1 MRNNQ
6 RGQFETSF
14 GTCGIA
20 WSSVGITELRL
31 PGDPEISKWP
41 QLEDACP
48 AFVAQA
54 VKAVAG
60 YFANGQEDL
69 ASIPVDLAGMPPF
82 LKKVLLLAR
91 DIRPGE
97 TVSYKGLATLA
108 GSPNAARAVGQAMA
122 RNPVPLLVPCHRV
135 LGSDKSLHGFS
146 AAGGTLTKQRL
157 LELET
162 RFTKKL

>member
-1 MRNNQ
+1 
-6 RGQFETSF
+6 
-14 GTCGIA
+14 
-20 WSSVGITELRL
+20 
-31 PGDPEISKWP
+31 
-41 QLEDACP
+41 
-48 AFVAQA
+48 VAQA

>member
-6 RGQFETSF
+6 RGQFETSS

-31 PGDPEISKWP
+31 PGDPKISKWP
-41 QLEDACP
+41 QLGDASSFCGTGCKSRGWILCKW
-48 AFVAQA
+48 ARGFGEHSGGSCRSAA
-54 VKAVAG
+54 V
-60 YFANGQEDL
+60 FE
-69 ASIPVDLAGMPPF
+69 
-82 LKKVLLLAR
+82 KVLLLAR